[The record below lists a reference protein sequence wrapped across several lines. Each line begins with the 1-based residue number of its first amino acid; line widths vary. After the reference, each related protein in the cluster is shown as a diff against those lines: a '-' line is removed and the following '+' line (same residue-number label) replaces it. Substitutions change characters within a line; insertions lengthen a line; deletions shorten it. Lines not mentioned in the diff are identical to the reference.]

1 MEKQNTNLKL
11 SLLNDTYGNL
21 LTEKQRI
28 LFKEYYDLDCSLAE
42 LAEEW
47 GITRQAVR
55 DSIKKSEEALNFFEK
70 TLKVLEKR
78 EQINQLL
85 NEAQG
90 VLKNDNVKVT
100 GLLEKITVILEDN

>member
-1 MEKQNTNLKL
+1 MEKQNSNLKL

-47 GITRQAVR
+47 GISRQAVR
-55 DSIKKSEEALNFFEK
+55 DSIKKSEETLNFFEE

-85 NEAQG
+85 SEAQD
-90 VLKNDNVKVT
+90 VLKNDDDRVAV
-100 GLLEKITVILEDN
+100 LLEKIAVILEDN